1 MNRIFLIDG
10 HAQIFRMYYAFMR
23 HPMVNSKG
31 RDTSIIFGF
40 TKMLLELIEK
50 ERPTHIAVAFDPP
63 AKTFR
68 HEAFPEYKANRSA
81 APELVKEALEPLT
94 EIMQAL
100 NIPVVMVPGF
110 EADDVIGS
118 MASQWSGAEDKI
130 YMVTPDKDYGQLI
143 SENVYQ
149 YKPAKGGT
157 GAEIIDREQI
167 CNQYGISDPR
177 QVADILAIW
186 GDASD
191 NVPGVRG
198 IGEVGAKKLVSR
210 FGSVEG
216 VVANSMQLPVKQQE
230 AIKEAENRLGMSKF
244 LVTIKRD
251 IELPLQKE
259 EIKIRSANKEAL
271 SAVFNKYEINSLRK
285 LLGMSEVK
293 SDATASA
300 DSFTLKTKEVSA
312 EEFALIAARSKTI
325 SIKFTDERNF
335 IAASDG
341 VYTCAVTDRES
352 GAALKEIMEN
362 PSVVKT
368 GTGFK
373 QYIKYFRAAGIDL
386 NGALNSGYLTA
397 VKDIEIMHYVLD
409 PERSH
414 NVRILVRSFLG
425 AEAEQFLDAGKA
437 QEKQKE
443 TDLFSAVPETEEE
456 GVSLERAI
464 NECALLLPLCMQ
476 IWKKLE
482 ENRLSELYDK
492 IEMPL
497 IAVLSSME
505 LEGVKIDTLH
515 LKNYSRLLN
524 GELNEI
530 ERQVR
535 QMAGEPELNISSP
548 KQIGLLL
555 YEKLQLS
562 PKTKKSPKGNYPTDE
577 EKLNELK
584 EKHPIVEKIM
594 EYRGLK
600 KLLSTYI
607 DNFPQMI
614 DRDGKLHTSFN
625 QSLTATGRLSSSN
638 PNLQNIPIRTE
649 RGREIRKAFVPSTE
663 HGAIVSADYS
673 QIELRLM
680 AHMSADSGLVEAFNH
695 NKDIHTATAARIFR
709 EREEDVTKE
718 QRSKAKTANFG
729 IIYGISSFGLSQR
742 IGMSRSDSKALIDE
756 YFSNYPGVREYIDR
770 MIEHARQNGYVETI
784 FGRRRFLPDINS
796 RNSTVRGFNERNAI
810 NAPLQGSAADI
821 IKLAMINVYKRLQS
835 EGFRSRMVLQVHD
848 ELVLDTVE
856 EETESVKK
864 LLKEEMESI
873 VKLRVP
879 LIAECNAGA
888 NWLEAH

>member
-1 MNRIFLIDG
+1 MVKGVVFITDDSAQNGGEFAG
-10 HAQIFRMYYAFMR
+10 HGFRRLLQKPGAR
-23 HPMVNSKG
+23 QCMVDQHLKF
-31 RDTSIIFGF
+31 RPCEVVERVDFGHF
-40 TKMLLELIEK
+40 GEEY
-50 ERPTHIAVAFDPP
+50 HIARIVFVETADRRTAADWYAISQSPETVLQLRRKQVADQ
-63 AKTFR
+63 
-68 HEAFPEYKANRSA
+68 
-81 APELVKEALEPLT
+81 L
-94 EIMQAL
+94 
-100 NIPVVMVPGF
+100 
-110 EADDVIGS
+110 ADEV
-118 MASQWSGAEDKI
+118 
-130 YMVTPDKDYGQLI
+130 
-143 SENVYQ
+143 
-149 YKPAKGGT
+149 
-157 GAEIIDREQI
+157 EIID
-167 CNQYGISDPR
+167 DA
-177 QVADILAIW
+177 AD
-186 GDASD
+186 
-191 NVPGVRG
+191 
-198 IGEVGAKKLVSR
+198 
-210 FGSVEG
+210 
-216 VVANSMQLPVKQQE
+216 
-230 AIKEAENRLGMSKF
+230 
-244 LVTIKRD
+244 
-251 IELPLQKE
+251 
-259 EIKIRSANKEAL
+259 
-271 SAVFNKYEINSLRK
+271 
-285 LLGMSEVK
+285 
-293 SDATASA
+293 
-300 DSFTLKTKEVSA
+300 TKEVSA
-312 EEFALIAARSKTI
+312 EEFAMIAARSKTI

-425 AEAEQFLDAGKA
+425 AEAEQLLDAGKA
-437 QEKQKE
+437 QQKQKE

-456 GVSLERAI
+456 GASLERAI

-584 EKHPIVEKIM
+584 EKHPIVEKIL

-695 NKDIHTATAARIFR
+695 NKDIHTATAARIFK

-756 YFSNYPGVREYIDR
+756 YFSNYPGVKEYINR

-810 NAPLQGSAADI
+810 NATLQGSAADI